1 MPSPANIGQLSCV
14 HYENSPPSIL
24 YTAEYVLWYYGS
36 SQITLERTLGE
47 VLEGHVCGLLNGCW
61 SNPFP
66 TVESMCFAFTATC
79 ILDLEDEEK
88 LP

>member
-1 MPSPANIGQLSCV
+1 M
-14 HYENSPPSIL
+14 
-24 YTAEYVLWYYGS
+24 VLWLLTNY
-36 SQITLERTLGE
+36 TLERKVLPLLAGVCVCRVGE

-61 SNPFP
+61 TNPFL

>member
-1 MPSPANIGQLSCV
+1 MPLLVCV
-14 HYENSPPSIL
+14 C
-24 YTAEYVLWYYGS
+24 VC
-36 SQITLERTLGE
+36 RVGE

-61 SNPFP
+61 SKLPLSP
-66 TVESMCFAFTATC
+66 LLKSMCLAFTATC